1 MEARSMPP
9 QTAAPLNRAWL
20 RITGRDRWT
29 PASAMMVSREWKA
42 GNSSDSSVGHWH
54 VEYEYVA
61 DGERYTGSF
70 ADMASNDEEY
80 PRPGQPIEIRYNPRR
95 PGQSYYPAR
104 RTQTAFIVVCV
115 IFVVIMAALTL
126 LVSLDRVSLR

>member
-1 MEARSMPP
+1 MPP
-9 QTAAPLNRAWL
+9 LTAAPLNRAWL

-29 PASAMMVSREWKA
+29 PAPATMVSREWKA
-42 GNSSDSSVGHWH
+42 GNSSDSSVGQWH

-95 PGQSYYPAR
+95 PAQSFYPGR
-104 RTQTAFIVVCV
+104 RTQTGFIVVCV
-115 IFVVIMAALTL
+115 VFGIIMAALTL